1 MDPMTALTRVD
12 HTMLRPEATRADIEK
27 LCREAVKYHCASIC
41 INPCYI
47 PYARELLQGRIP
59 ICCVIGFPLGAMTTD
74 AKIFEAQNAVALGAD
89 EIDMVANIGAIKDG
103 RFDYVEEEIRKIKEA
118 VGSHILK
125 VIVETC
131 LLTDEEKA
139 TMCRIVANAGADYIK
154 TSTGFS
160 TGGATAHDVEL
171 FARETKG
178 RIKIKAAGGIK
189 TYADMEMFLA
199 LGADRLGSS
208 SGVRLAEEEMEKR
221 KQAE

>member
-1 MDPMTALTRVD
+1 MDPMSVLTHVD
-12 HTMLRPEATRADIEK
+12 HTLLKPEATRSDIKK
-27 LCREAVKYHCASIC
+27 LCEEAKEYHCASVC

-47 PYARELLQGRIP
+47 PYAKEILAGSVP
-59 ICCVIGFPLGAMTTD
+59 ICTVIGFPLGAMTVD
-74 AKIFEAQNAVALGAD
+74 SKVYEAQNAIILGAD
-89 EIDMVANIGAIKDG
+89 EVDMVINIGALKEG
-103 RFDYVEEEIRKIKEA
+103 RLDYVKGEIAAVKKA

-139 TMCRIVANAGADYIK
+139 LMCRIVADAGADYIK

-178 RIKIKAAGGIK
+178 RIRIKAAGGIR
-189 TYADMEMFLA
+189 TYADMEHFLS

-208 SGVRLAEEEMEKR
+208 SGVRLAKEQFAKMHG
-221 KQAE
+221 